1 VNHQAPLGEITAERF
16 LRDYWQKK
24 PLLIR
29 NAFPDFEPLISADE
43 LAGLACEQDVEARLV
58 RFDPNA
64 DSWALDHGPF
74 DEARFADLPASHWT
88 LLIQA
93 VDHWVPDA
101 ADLMERF
108 DFIPSWR
115 VDDLMISYAVDGG
128 GVGPHYDNYDVFL
141 LQAEG
146 TRRWEL
152 GGICDEHSP
161 RREDA
166 PVMILPEWQAEES
179 FELNPGDMLYL
190 PPQVA
195 HNGVAVGDGCV
206 TYSIG
211 FRAPAHN
218 EILRSFSDFIGE
230 QLGREQRYADADLI
244 LQENPGEITA
254 AALDRVSG
262 ILKGYLESPDQLA
275 RWFGQYMT
283 EPKYPELTEEGE
295 QLTPSEILD
304 AIEQGCSIR
313 RNEGSRLAYVDQ
325 GQGHLLLFA
334 DGRRYDLE
342 GEPAELARHLCQRRE
357 LHTLARDI
365 LTPDAL
371 VLLGKLLHSGCCYL
385 TDA

>member
-1 VNHQAPLGEITAERF
+1 MNKQVPLGELTPEQF

-29 NAFPDFEPLISADE
+29 DALPDFEPLLSADE
-43 LAGLACEQDVEARLV
+43 LAGLACEQDVESRLI
-58 RFDPNA
+58 RFDA
-64 DSWALDHGPF
+64 KGDSWTLSKGPF
-74 DEARFADLPASHWT
+74 DETHFSSLPSTSWT
-88 LLIQA
+88 LLVQA
-93 VDHWVPDA
+93 VDHWVPEA
-101 ADLMERF
+101 AELMDRF
-108 DFIPSWR
+108 NFIPNWR

-166 PVMILPEWQAEES
+166 PVMILPEWEVKQS

-230 QLGREQRYADADLI
+230 QLGREQRYSDADLT
-244 LQENPGEITA
+244 LQANPGEISA
-254 AALDRVSG
+254 AALDRVAD
-262 ILKGYLESPDQLA
+262 ILRGYLGNRDQLES
-275 RWFGQYMT
+275 WFGQYMT
-283 EPKYPELTEEGE
+283 EPKYPELAEEGE
-295 QLTPSEILD
+295 LLEESEIAGAL
-304 AIEQGCSIR
+304 AEGYSIR
-313 RNEGSRLAYVDQ
+313 RAEGSRLAFVD
-325 GQGHLLLFA
+325 HDDETVLLFA
-334 DGRRYDLE
+334 DSQQH
-342 GEPAELARHLCQRRE
+342 LAQSGAA
-357 LHTLARDI
+357 TLARQLCRERELDVGQLSP

-371 VLLGKLLHSGCCYL
+371 SLLKKLLQQGCCYL
-385 TDA
+385 TEG